1 MGQKQA
7 ERGGPDSAQP
17 SLCQRGGVFMFRVLS
32 CLNGEHDLRLVILAV
47 AVCFVTSLVAI
58 NLFQRA
64 RQDRKRS
71 RWFWIA
77 PAGIV
82 SGCGIWATHFIA
94 MLAYQPGMPV

>member
-1 MGQKQA
+1 
-7 ERGGPDSAQP
+7 
-17 SLCQRGGVFMFRVLS
+17 MFRVLS

-77 PAGIV
+77 SCNEYKI
-82 SGCGIWATHFIA
+82 
-94 MLAYQPGMPV
+94 